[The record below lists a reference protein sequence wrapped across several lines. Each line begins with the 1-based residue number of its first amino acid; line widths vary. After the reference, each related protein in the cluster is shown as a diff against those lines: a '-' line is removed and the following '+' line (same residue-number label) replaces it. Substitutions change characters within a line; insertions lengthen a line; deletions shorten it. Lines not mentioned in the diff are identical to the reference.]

1 MYGSSITTFQLVTL
15 IVGVLLPILVAA
27 VTKYEAS
34 PKARSLL
41 LLVLS
46 AVTGVLN
53 SWLSTPN
60 GFDWQQAIWGAVTTF
75 IIGVATLF
83 GLWKPTGVNDAA
95 KKSFVGGPKRDAS
108 GRFAK

>member
-15 IVGVLLPILVAA
+15 IVGVLLPILVAI
-27 VTKYEAS
+27 VTKYESS
-34 PKARSLL
+34 PRVKSVV

-46 AVTGVLN
+46 GVAAVLN

-75 IIGVATLF
+75 VIGVASLF

-95 KKSFVGGPKRDAS
+95 KQTLR
-108 GRFAK
+108 